1 MMIFFLYVS
10 YNNSDWKR
18 NMKITKLSWRNLW
31 RNPTRTNVTISAVA
45 LCIAVLI
52 IFQSMIVGL
61 IEKAKFTTTNLII
74 GEVQIHAEGYL
85 DDRSIYKSLQNT
97 EEIHLIAKENNIGLV
112 ERSYGFGLISSGT
125 KSAGTQFW
133 GINPESELQHFDF
146 ANHIDKGNFLTNT
159 SLKKIVLGRKL
170 ANSIAA
176 DIGTELVV
184 FVQGADGSLGNELF
198 YVAGI
203 LKNMADNVD
212 RGAAMIL
219 RKDFDILFSANN
231 LIHEIALNSKGRLES
246 EEIQKLL
253 SAKTIG
259 VDVETWQQLMP
270 TIALMTEK
278 MSVFMRT
285 FFSLIFG
292 IAASL
297 GVMNTMIMSTYD
309 RMREF
314 GIIRA
319 IGTTPWRILKQIS
332 LEAILLTTIAS
343 VIGVVVGLSVA
354 LYFQKYGF
362 DVSGG
367 GNMSFGGVVM
377 DPVWR
382 ASVSVGIVLLPVV
395 LLMLV
400 SIVASIYPASIA
412 ARIKPVEAIHYKP

>member
-1 MMIFFLYVS
+1 
-10 YNNSDWKR
+10 
-18 NMKITKLSWRNLW
+18 MKIIKVSWRNLW
-31 RNPTRTNVTISAVA
+31 RNPIRTNVTISAVA
-45 LCIAVLI
+45 ICIAILI

-61 IEKAKFTTTNLII
+61 IEKAKFNTTNLII
-74 GEVQIHAEGYL
+74 GEVQIHVEDYF
-85 DDRSIYKSLQNT
+85 DDRSIYKSLQNI
-97 EEIHLIAKENNIGLV
+97 EEIHSVAKENNIGLV

-159 SLKKIVLGRKL
+159 SLKKIVLGKKL
-170 ANSIAA
+170 ASSIAA

-198 YVAGI
+198 YVSGI
-203 LKNMADNVD
+203 LKNMADNID

-219 RKDFDILFSANN
+219 REDFDILFSTNN

-246 EEIQKLL
+246 EEIQKLV
-253 SAKTIG
+253 SAKTTG

-278 MSVFMRT
+278 MIVFMRT
-285 FFSLIFG
+285 LFSLIFG

-319 IGTTPWRILKQIS
+319 IGTTPWRILKQVS
-332 LEAILLTTIAS
+332 LEAMLMTIIAS
-343 VIGVVVGLSVA
+343 IIGVVIGLSVA

-362 DVSGG
+362 DVSGS

-377 DPVWR
+377 DPIWR
-382 ASVSVGIVLLPVV
+382 ASVSIGIVFLPVA
-395 LLMLV
+395 LMMLI

>member
-1 MMIFFLYVS
+1 MIEKK
-10 YNNSDWKR
+10 D
-18 NMKITKLSWRNLW
+18 MKITKLSWRNLW
-31 RNPTRTNVTISAVA
+31 RNPTRTNVTILSVS

-61 IEKAKFTTTNLII
+61 IEKTKFTTTNLII
-74 GEVQIHAEGYL
+74 GEAQVHAEGYL

-203 LKNMADNVD
+203 LKNMADNID

-219 RKDFDILFSANN
+219 REDFNVLFSANN

-319 IGTTPWRILKQIS
+319 IGTTPWRILKQVS

-343 VIGVVVGLSVA
+343 VIGAVVGLSIA

-377 DPVWR
+377 DPVWK

>member
-1 MMIFFLYVS
+1 MIG
-10 YNNSDWKR
+10 KR

-74 GEVQIHAEGYL
+74 GEVQVHAEGYL

-97 EEIHLIAKENNIGLV
+97 EEIHLVAKENNIGLV

-231 LIHEIALNSKGRLES
+231 LIHEIALNSKGRFES

-253 SAKTIG
+253 SARTAD

-382 ASVSVGIVLLPVV
+382 GSVSVGIVLLPVV

-400 SIVASIYPASIA
+400 SVVASIYPASIA

>member
-1 MMIFFLYVS
+1 M
-10 YNNSDWKR
+10 NGKR
-18 NMKITKLSWRNLW
+18 DMKITKLSWRNLW
-31 RNPTRTNVTISAVA
+31 RNPTRTNVTILAVS

-61 IEKAKFTTTNLII
+61 IEKTKFTTTNLII
-74 GEVQIHAEGYL
+74 GEVQVHAEGYL

-133 GINPESELQHFDF
+133 GINPKSELQHFDF

-170 ANSIAA
+170 ASSIAA

-219 RKDFDILFSANN
+219 REDFDILFSANN
-231 LIHEIALNSKGRLES
+231 LIHEIALNSKGRFES

-253 SAKTIG
+253 SARTAD

-270 TIALMTEK
+270 TIALLTEK

-319 IGTTPWRILKQIS
+319 IGTTPWRILKQVS

-343 VIGVVVGLSVA
+343 VIGAVVGLSIA

-377 DPVWR
+377 DPVWK

>member
-1 MMIFFLYVS
+1 M
-10 YNNSDWKR
+10 NGERD
-18 NMKITKLSWRNLW
+18 MKITKLSWRNLW
-31 RNPTRTNVTISAVA
+31 RNPTRTNVTILAVS

-61 IEKAKFTTTNLII
+61 IEKAKFTTTNLVI
-74 GEVQIHAEGYL
+74 GEVQVHAEGYL

-170 ANSIAA
+170 ASSIAA

-219 RKDFDILFSANN
+219 REDFDILFSTNN

-246 EEIQKLL
+246 EEIQKLV
-253 SAKTIG
+253 SAKTTG

-278 MSVFMRT
+278 MIVFMRT
-285 FFSLIFG
+285 LFSLIFG

-319 IGTTPWRILKQIS
+319 IGTTPWRILKQVS

-343 VIGVVVGLSVA
+343 VIGAVVGLSVA

-377 DPVWR
+377 DPVWK

>member
-1 MMIFFLYVS
+1 
-10 YNNSDWKR
+10 
-18 NMKITKLSWRNLW
+18 
-31 RNPTRTNVTISAVA
+31 VTILSIS

-52 IFQSMIVGL
+52 IFQSMTVGL
-61 IEKAKFTTTNLII
+61 IEKTKFTTTNLII

-133 GINPESELQHFDF
+133 GINPESELQNFDF
-146 ANHIDKGNFLTNT
+146 VNHIDKGNFLTNK

-184 FVQGADGSLGNELF
+184 FVQGADGSIGNELF

-203 LKNMADNVD
+203 LKNVADNVD

-246 EEIQKLL
+246 KEIQKLL
-253 SAKTIG
+253 SAKAMGIN
-259 VDVETWQQLMP
+259 VETWQQLMP

-285 FFSLIFG
+285 FFSLIFA

-297 GVMNTMIMSTYD
+297 GIMNTMIMSTYD

-319 IGTTPWRILKQIS
+319 IGTTPWRILKQVS
-332 LEAILLTTIAS
+332 LEAILLTTISS
-343 VIGVVVGLSVA
+343 VIGAVVGLSVA

-377 DPVWR
+377 NPVWK
-382 ASVSVGIVLLPVV
+382 ASVSVGIVLLPIV

-412 ARIKPVEAIHYKP
+412 ARIKPVEAIYYKP

>member
-1 MMIFFLYVS
+1 
-10 YNNSDWKR
+10 
-18 NMKITKLSWRNLW
+18 MKIIKVSWRNLW
-31 RNPTRTNVTISAVA
+31 RNPIRTNVTISAVA
-45 LCIAVLI
+45 ISIAILI

-61 IEKAKFTTTNLII
+61 IEKAKFNTTNLII
-74 GEVQIHAEGYL
+74 GEVQIHAEDYF
-85 DDRSIYKSLQNT
+85 DDRSIYKSLQNI
-97 EEIHLIAKENNIGLV
+97 EEIHSVAKENNIGLV

-133 GINPESELQHFDF
+133 GINPESELHHFDF

-159 SLKKIVLGRKL
+159 SLKKIVLGKKL
-170 ANSIAA
+170 ASSIAA

-198 YVAGI
+198 YVSGI
-203 LKNMADNVD
+203 LKNMADNID

-219 RKDFDILFSANN
+219 REDFNILFSTNN

-246 EEIQKLL
+246 EEIQKLV
-253 SAKTIG
+253 SAKTTG

-270 TIALMTEK
+270 TIAMMTEK
-278 MSVFMRT
+278 MIVFMRT
-285 FFSLIFG
+285 LFSLIFG

-319 IGTTPWRILKQIS
+319 IGTTPWRILKQVS
-332 LEAILLTTIAS
+332 LEAILMTIFAS
-343 VIGVVVGLSVA
+343 IIGVVVGLSVA

-362 DVSGG
+362 DVSGS

-377 DPVWR
+377 DPIWR
-382 ASVSVGIVLLPVV
+382 ANVSVGIVFLPVA
-395 LLMLV
+395 LMILV
-400 SIVASIYPASIA
+400 STVASIYPASIA

>member
-1 MMIFFLYVS
+1 
-10 YNNSDWKR
+10 
-18 NMKITKLSWRNLW
+18 MKIIKISWRNLW
-31 RNPTRTNVTISAVA
+31 RNPIRTNVTISAVA
-45 LCIAVLI
+45 ICIAILI

-61 IEKAKFTTTNLII
+61 IEKAEFNTTNLII
-74 GEVQIHAEGYL
+74 GEVQVHAEGYL
-85 DDRSIYKSLQNT
+85 DDRSIYKSLQNI
-97 EEIHLIAKENNIGLV
+97 EEIHSVAKENNIGLV

-159 SLKKIVLGRKL
+159 SLNKIVLGRKL
-170 ANSIAA
+170 ASSIAA

-198 YVAGI
+198 YVSGI
-203 LKNMADNVD
+203 LKNVADNID

-219 RKDFDILFSANN
+219 REDFDILFSTNN

-246 EEIQKLL
+246 EEIQKLV

-278 MSVFMRT
+278 MIVFMRT
-285 FFSLIFG
+285 LFSLIFG

-319 IGTTPWRILKQIS
+319 IGTTPWRILKQVS
-332 LEAILLTTIAS
+332 LEAILMTIFAS
-343 VIGVVVGLSVA
+343 IIGVVIGLSVA

-362 DVSGG
+362 DVSGS
-367 GNMSFGGVVM
+367 GNISFGGVVM
-377 DPVWR
+377 DPIWR
-382 ASVSVGIVLLPVV
+382 ASVSVGIVFLPVV
-395 LLMLV
+395 LMMLI

>member
-1 MMIFFLYVS
+1 
-10 YNNSDWKR
+10 
-18 NMKITKLSWRNLW
+18 
-31 RNPTRTNVTISAVA
+31 
-45 LCIAVLI
+45 
-52 IFQSMIVGL
+52 
-61 IEKAKFTTTNLII
+61 
-74 GEVQIHAEGYL
+74 
-85 DDRSIYKSLQNT
+85 
-97 EEIHLIAKENNIGLV
+97 
-112 ERSYGFGLISSGT
+112 
-125 KSAGTQFW
+125 
-133 GINPESELQHFDF
+133 
-146 ANHIDKGNFLTNT
+146 
-159 SLKKIVLGRKL
+159 
-170 ANSIAA
+170 
-176 DIGTELVV
+176 
-184 FVQGADGSLGNELF
+184 
-198 YVAGI
+198 
-203 LKNMADNVD
+203 
-212 RGAAMIL
+212 
-219 RKDFDILFSANN
+219 
-231 LIHEIALNSKGRLES
+231 
-246 EEIQKLL
+246 
-253 SAKTIG
+253 
-259 VDVETWQQLMP
+259 MP
-270 TIALMTEK
+270 TIALLTEK

-319 IGTTPWRILKQIS
+319 IGTTPWRILKQVS

-377 DPVWR
+377 DPVWK
-382 ASVSVGIVLLPVV
+382 ASVSVGIVLLPIV

>member
-1 MMIFFLYVS
+1 
-10 YNNSDWKR
+10 
-18 NMKITKLSWRNLW
+18 MKIIKVSWRNLW
-31 RNPTRTNVTISAVA
+31 RNPIRTNVTISAVA
-45 LCIAVLI
+45 ICIAILI

-61 IEKAKFTTTNLII
+61 IEKAKFNTTNLII
-74 GEVQIHAEGYL
+74 GEVQIHAEDYF
-85 DDRSIYKSLQNT
+85 DDRSIYKSLQNI
-97 EEIHLIAKENNIGLV
+97 EEIHSVAKENNIGLV

-159 SLKKIVLGRKL
+159 SLKKIVLGKKL
-170 ANSIAA
+170 ASSIAA

-198 YVAGI
+198 YVSGI
-203 LKNMADNVD
+203 LKNMADNID

-219 RKDFDILFSANN
+219 REDFNILFSTNN

-246 EEIQKLL
+246 EEIQKLV
-253 SAKTIG
+253 SAKTTG

-270 TIALMTEK
+270 TIAMMTEK
-278 MSVFMRT
+278 MIVFMRT
-285 FFSLIFG
+285 LFSLIFG

-319 IGTTPWRILKQIS
+319 IGTTPWRILKQVS
-332 LEAILLTTIAS
+332 LEAILMTIFAS
-343 VIGVVVGLSVA
+343 IIGVIVGLSVA

-362 DVSGG
+362 DVSGS

-377 DPVWR
+377 DPIWR
-382 ASVSVGIVLLPVV
+382 ANVSVGIVFLPVV
-395 LLMLV
+395 LMILV
-400 SIVASIYPASIA
+400 STVASLYPASIA

>member
-1 MMIFFLYVS
+1 
-10 YNNSDWKR
+10 
-18 NMKITKLSWRNLW
+18 
-31 RNPTRTNVTISAVA
+31 
-45 LCIAVLI
+45 
-52 IFQSMIVGL
+52 
-61 IEKAKFTTTNLII
+61 
-74 GEVQIHAEGYL
+74 
-85 DDRSIYKSLQNT
+85 
-97 EEIHLIAKENNIGLV
+97 
-112 ERSYGFGLISSGT
+112 
-125 KSAGTQFW
+125 
-133 GINPESELQHFDF
+133 
-146 ANHIDKGNFLTNT
+146 
-159 SLKKIVLGRKL
+159 
-170 ANSIAA
+170 
-176 DIGTELVV
+176 
-184 FVQGADGSLGNELF
+184 
-198 YVAGI
+198 
-203 LKNMADNVD
+203 
-212 RGAAMIL
+212 MIL
-219 RKDFDILFSANN
+219 REDFDILFSANN
-231 LIHEIALNSKGRLES
+231 LIHEIALNSKGRFES

-253 SAKTIG
+253 SARTSN

-270 TIALMTEK
+270 TIALLTEK

-319 IGTTPWRILKQIS
+319 IGTTPWRILKQVS

-343 VIGVVVGLSVA
+343 VIGAVVGLSVA

-377 DPVWR
+377 DPVWK

>member
-1 MMIFFLYVS
+1 
-10 YNNSDWKR
+10 
-18 NMKITKLSWRNLW
+18 MKIIKVSWRNLW
-31 RNPTRTNVTISAVA
+31 RNPIRTNVTISAVA
-45 LCIAVLI
+45 ICIAILI

-61 IEKAKFTTTNLII
+61 IEKAKFNTTNLII
-74 GEVQIHAEGYL
+74 GEVQIHAEDYF
-85 DDRSIYKSLQNT
+85 DDRSIYKSLQNI
-97 EEIHLIAKENNIGLV
+97 EEIHSVAKENNIGLV

-159 SLKKIVLGRKL
+159 SLKKIVLGKKL
-170 ANSIAA
+170 ASSIAA

-198 YVAGI
+198 YVSGI
-203 LKNMADNVD
+203 LKNMADNID

-219 RKDFDILFSANN
+219 REDFDILFSTNN

-246 EEIQKLL
+246 EEIQKLV
-253 SAKTIG
+253 SAKTTG

-270 TIALMTEK
+270 TIAMMTEK
-278 MSVFMRT
+278 MIVFMRT
-285 FFSLIFG
+285 LFSLIFG

-319 IGTTPWRILKQIS
+319 IGTTPWRILKQVS
-332 LEAILLTTIAS
+332 LEAILMTIFS
-343 VIGVVVGLSVA
+343 SIIGVVVGLSVA

-362 DVSGG
+362 DVSGS

-377 DPVWR
+377 DPIWR
-382 ASVSVGIVLLPVV
+382 ANVSVGIVFLPVV
-395 LLMLV
+395 LMILV
-400 SIVASIYPASIA
+400 STVASIYPASIA

>member
-1 MMIFFLYVS
+1 MIEKK
-10 YNNSDWKR
+10 D
-18 NMKITKLSWRNLW
+18 MKITKLSWRNLW
-31 RNPTRTNVTISAVA
+31 RNPTRTNVTILSVS

-61 IEKAKFTTTNLII
+61 IEKTKFTTTNLII
-74 GEVQIHAEGYL
+74 GEVQVHAEGYL

-133 GINPESELQHFDF
+133 GINPESELRHFDF

-203 LKNMADNVD
+203 LKNMADNID

-219 RKDFDILFSANN
+219 REDFNVLFSANN

-319 IGTTPWRILKQIS
+319 IGTTPWRILKQMS

-382 ASVSVGIVLLPVV
+382 GSVSVGIVLLPVV

-400 SIVASIYPASIA
+400 SVVASIYPASIA